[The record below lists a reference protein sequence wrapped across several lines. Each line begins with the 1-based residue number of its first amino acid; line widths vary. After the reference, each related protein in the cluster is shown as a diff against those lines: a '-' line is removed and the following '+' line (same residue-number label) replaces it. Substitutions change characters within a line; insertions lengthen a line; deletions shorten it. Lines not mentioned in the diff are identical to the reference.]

1 MGAVVTMM
9 WSLCMLIFTIIPMMY
24 ITSVLISDPWIST
37 VLSFS
42 MSWLLIT
49 IGYIADRVSTTHD

>member
-9 WSLCMLIFTIIPMMY
+9 WFLCMLIFTIIPMMY

-49 IGYIADRVSTTHD
+49 IGYIADRI

>member
-42 MSWLLIT
+42 MSWLLTT
-49 IGYIADRVSTTHD
+49 IGYIADRI